1 MISMFKPFGDD
12 REKEFLQEY
21 VNYMTLAETEAS
33 KRESEFAEKLKDCE
47 IVQADVDITIDEEFI
62 SGAPKLKYI
71 LCTSVGVDYVD
82 IEAADRHGIVVA
94 NNPDFCNV
102 AVAEYTMALLYTGMR
117 RIPEGM
123 KAVSESSWE
132 RRNVLEQ
139 RELLGKT
146 LGIIGFGKIGRDVAR
161 QAAGI
166 GMKVQ
171 VKKSAS
177 NIEAIQKAGIYAAS
191 FEELLQTSDV
201 ISIHVP
207 LTANTRDMIGEKEFD
222 LMREGTYLINVARG
236 GIVSESAL
244 INNLNNGKLSGAAID
259 VLVDEPPDPDNPLL
273 NYNGENLIITP
284 HMAWFTKEAE
294 EKNDR
299 YLKEQVKAIASGN
312 MPEGIV
318 NR

>member
-21 VNYMTLAETEAS
+21 VNYMTLAETDVS
-33 KRESEFAEKLKDCE
+33 KRELEIAEKLKDCE

>member
-12 REKEFLQEY
+12 REKKFLREY

-33 KRESEFAEKLKDCE
+33 NRESEFTEKLKVCE
-47 IVQADVDITIDEEFI
+47 IIQADVDITIDEEFI
-62 SGAPKLKYI
+62 SRAPKLKYI

-82 IEAADRHGIVVA
+82 LEAADRRGIIVA

-123 KAVSESSWE
+123 NAVSEGNWE
-132 RRNVLEQ
+132 RRNILEQ
-139 RELLGKT
+139 RELFGKT

-171 VKKSAS
+171 VKTSAS
-177 NIEAIQKAGIYAAS
+177 NIEAIQKAGAHAVS

-201 ISIHVP
+201 ISMHVP
-207 LTANTRDMIGEKEFD
+207 LTENTRDMIGEKEFD
-222 LMREGTYLINVARG
+222 LMKEGTYLINVARG

-273 NYNGENLIITP
+273 NYSGENLILTP

-294 EKNDR
+294 EKNNR
-299 YLKEQVKAIASGN
+299 YLTEQVKAIAGGN